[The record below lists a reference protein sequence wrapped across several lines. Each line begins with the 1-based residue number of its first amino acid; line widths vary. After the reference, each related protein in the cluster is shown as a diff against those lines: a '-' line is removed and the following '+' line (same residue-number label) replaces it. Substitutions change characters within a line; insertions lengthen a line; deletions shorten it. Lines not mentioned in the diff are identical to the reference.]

1 MVHLQEFL
9 RYLLQIFFMGWVL
22 VAKQHLVSPERKRL
36 HEIIR
41 EDFAVDEDLEDV
53 RKLLKVCTSVSLI
66 VAGLMFVA
74 GTILKNAE
82 EYYDSYR

>member
-1 MVHLQEFL
+1 M
-9 RYLLQIFFMGWVL
+9 
-22 VAKQHLVSPERKRL
+22 
-36 HEIIR
+36 
-41 EDFAVDEDLEDV
+41 DEDLEDV

-66 VAGLMFVA
+66 VAGLMFVV